1 MRLTLTALTA
11 TLVLT
16 ACGGSSPAVPSPL
29 PSDLATAPTRVVL
42 AGKTLV
48 LDASLWRD
56 FMPIS
61 PPDGK
66 PLTAVLQVRAEDGSP
81 VPTTVS
87 ADMAWV
93 LNGADKWSTV
103 PREERS
109 RTEMAPLYELVARDG
124 PKWGPGVNVDVVVRL
139 HDQGGRDSFLRVANR
154 PIRATN

>member
-1 MRLTLTALTA
+1 MRRTLTALTA

-16 ACGGSSPAVPSPL
+16 ACGGSSPAIPSPL
-29 PSDLATAPTRVVL
+29 PSDLAAAPTRVAL

-66 PLTAVLQVRAEDGSP
+66 PLTAVLQVRADDGSE
-81 VPTTVS
+81 VPATVV
-87 ADMAWV
+87 ADMVWV
-93 LNGADKWSTV
+93 LNGADTWSTM

-109 RTEMAPLYELVARDG
+109 RHETAPIYELVARDG
-124 PKWGPGVNVDVVVRL
+124 PKWGPGITVDVVVRL
-139 HDQGGRDSFLRVANR
+139 HDQSGRHFLLRVANR
-154 PIRATN
+154 PIQAAS